1 MHNPN
6 GVHVFGLLH
15 LAINEYSAV
24 NLKVKNFSDQI
35 KVYLS
40 NASLLNKSFEAQGI
54 KFTLLTNN
62 KKLLEDELF
71 GVNHK
76 LNIVEIVFPT
86 KVPSGVPF
94 YSAHFKVDAF
104 RYIASLNLKY
114 AIFCDLDVVCL
125 KPLPEV
131 FETLISE
138 GIPMVYEVTDQII
151 PADGHPFI
159 IKNLEIINEKKSEG
173 RWVGGEFMAGP
184 SSFFNILT
192 EEIDHV
198 IKARGYFDLLISGEV
213 TSGGGDEVYTNAAIE
228 KMKRSGVYI
237 SEAGLINIIGR
248 YWSSGPGFVQK
259 DFKYFEN
266 VFLLHLPADK
276 YFLQKM
282 DEKYQFFDS
291 KVFINEFLKKTRNHK
306 IKSSPRAFLY
316 FLFRVKA
323 KTYGLRSIKLNSK
336 LK

>member
-1 MHNPN
+1 MTLIEA
-6 GVHVFGLLH
+6 FGLLH
-15 LAINEYSAV
+15 LAQDEYSAV

-40 NASLLNKSFEAQGI
+40 NASLLNKSLEAQGI
-54 KFTLLTNN
+54 NFTLLTNN
-62 KKLLEDELF
+62 KKLLEDVLF
-71 GVNHK
+71 GVDHK
-76 LNIVEIVFPT
+76 LNIVEINFPT
-86 KVPSGVPF
+86 KVPSGVQF
-94 YSAHFKVDAF
+94 YSAHFKVDVF
-104 RYIASLNLKY
+104 RYISTLNLKY
-114 AIFCDLDVVCL
+114 AIFCDLDMVCL
-125 KPLPEV
+125 KPVPEV

-138 GIPMVYEVTDQII
+138 GIPLVYEVTDQVI
-151 PADGHPFI
+151 PADGHSFI
-159 IKNLEIINEKKSEG
+159 IKNLEIINEIKSEG

-184 SSFFNILT
+184 SSFFKILT

-198 IKARGYFDLLISGEV
+198 INVKGYFDLLISGKV
-213 TSGGGDEVYTNAAIE
+213 TSGGGDEVYTNAAVE
-228 KMKRSGVYI
+228 KMKRTGNYI
-237 SEAGLINIIGR
+237 SEAGLIDIAGR

-282 DEKYQFFDS
+282 DEKYQVFNS
-291 KVFINEFLKKTRNHK
+291 KVFIDEFHKKTRNHK

-323 KTYGLRSIKLNSK
+323 KTYGLRSIKIK
-336 LK
+336 PKVVKK